1 MDRKLVG
8 ILVVIL
14 LIIMLIYGVLAYNS
28 TYNAKI
34 GSSSVS
40 IPEGFQSEYD
50 GNGTKIY
57 NNESEYVLHELDR
70 INTLDSLIEQ
80 YHLEG
85 ENYTI
90 DSKIYPLGLVN
101 LTSVT
106 VKQNDKAVDT
116 FYYYEKN
123 EKVYKIDVK
132 GNYNKTAIQ
141 TLVNTTTINP
151 VPFI

>member
-1 MDRKLVG
+1 MDKKLVG
-8 ILVVIL
+8 IIMVIL
-14 LIIMLIYGVLAYNS
+14 IILFGIYAILAYNS

-40 IPEGFQSEYD
+40 IPDGFQAEYTD
-50 GNGTKIY
+50 NGTKIS
-57 NNESEYVLHELDR
+57 NNQTEYLLYELDKQ
-70 INTLDSLIEQ
+70 NTLDSLIEQ

-90 DSKIYPLGLVN
+90 DSKTNQLGIVN

-106 VKQNDKAVDT
+106 VKQDGNIVDT

-123 EKVYKIDVK
+123 EKVYKMDVK
-132 GNYNKTAIQ
+132 GKYNKTAMQ

>member
-1 MDRKLVG
+1 
-8 ILVVIL
+8 
-14 LIIMLIYGVLAYNS
+14 MLIYGVLAYNS

-90 DSKIYPLGLVN
+90 DSKKYPLGLVN

-106 VKQNDKAVDT
+106 VKQNDKTVDT